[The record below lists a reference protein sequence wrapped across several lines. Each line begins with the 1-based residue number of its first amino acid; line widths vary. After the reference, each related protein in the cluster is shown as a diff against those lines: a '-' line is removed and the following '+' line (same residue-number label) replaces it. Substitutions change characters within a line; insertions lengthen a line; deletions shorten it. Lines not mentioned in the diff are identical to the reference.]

1 MKRSTEFDADVGWR
15 LFDLQRYLSL
25 IDTLYPRFLNQID
38 RDPDSPTYGSCDRLF
53 WMCRQHDFDSGVLQQ
68 APLVL
73 AGLWKLAVQGTALG
87 GEHIDPGHRSYWRE
101 LALGVAQR
109 NAGLLE
115 KNGLLD
121 EYYPG
126 EQSLPGTVFAA
137 YATLKSADIFGFD
150 EIVSHP
156 GLRKTAERLLA
167 RHASPAANQDT
178 AAAAYLAL
186 YAKLNHWQSDRCT
199 DVVGNLLAGI
209 PGAAPFSEY
218 GGGDLGYATVSL
230 NYLAHMLEDRSHDV
244 HAHILELAGFI
255 ADFVSPKGGIGG
267 EYASRS
273 TTYFLPYGLVT
284 AARQSE
290 ALAAVLG
297 RLDVRS
303 CFERLDDRYLMHYCF
318 PSLVMGAASLA
329 AAPLPPAAPP
339 ASGIPSEWR
348 VSDHANRGLLSIR
361 NDRSAVFIGLN
372 KGGTFQAET
381 GEETYIDCGYRIRR
395 GGRVYATCVV
405 DEDCQAEVHSTPDG
419 STAAVTANFLS
430 YRTLVASPLK
440 TVILRALGFMGPQ
453 LNAYFKKRLIQ
464 SPMVLDDV
472 KLKRTIKFDARANR
486 LEIEDRIDGMTEN
499 DRLEVSPPVSPRLV
513 PSARFFQQ
521 GDVAA
526 FVRHSSAT
534 PFQVSRVLDLS
545 DLKTQ

>member
-1 MKRSTEFDADVGWR
+1 MKRSTEFDAGERVR

-25 IDTLYPRFLNQID
+25 IDTLYPRFMNQID
-38 RDPDSPTYGSCDRLF
+38 RDPDSPTHGSCDRLF

-68 APLVL
+68 APLAL
-73 AGLWKLAVQGTALG
+73 AGLWTLAEKGIAPG
-87 GEHIDPGHRSYWRE
+87 GRYFDPAHQVYWRE
-101 LALGVAQR
+101 LALGIAQR
-109 NAGLLE
+109 TAGLLE

-137 YATLKSADIFGFD
+137 YATLKSADVFGFD

-156 GLRKTAERLLA
+156 GLRKAAERLSV
-167 RHASPAANQDT
+167 RQASPAANQDT
-178 AAAAYLAL
+178 AAAAFLAL
-186 YAKLNHWQSDRCT
+186 YSKLNHWQPERCRE
-199 DVVGNLLAGI
+199 VVGNLLGGI

-230 NYLAHMLEDRSHDV
+230 NYLAHMLEDQSHDV

-255 ADFVSPKGGIGG
+255 ADFVSPKGGLGG

-318 PSLVMGAASLA
+318 PSLVMAVVSLA
-329 AAPLPPAAPP
+329 SATLPSTEPATD
-339 ASGIPSEWR
+339 GIPSEWR
-348 VSDHANRGLLSIR
+348 VSNHANRGLLSIR
-361 NDRSAVFIGLN
+361 NDQSAVFIGLN

-381 GEETYIDCGYRIRR
+381 GTETFIDCGYRIRR
-395 GGRVYATCVV
+395 DGRVYATCVV
-405 DEDCQAEVHSTPDG
+405 DENCRAEVASTPDG
-419 STAAVTANFLS
+419 STVAVTANFLS

-464 SPMVLDDV
+464 SPIVLDNV
-472 KLKRTIKFDARANR
+472 KLKRVIKFDARANQM
-486 LEIEDRIDGMTEN
+486 EIEDRIDGMTNN

-521 GDVAA
+521 GDVEA
-526 FVRHSSAT
+526 FARHSSAA
-534 PFQVSRVLDLS
+534 PFQASRVLKLS
-545 DLKTQ
+545 DLKMH